1 MNEIKHVSMQN
12 RFREKYNKIKEQY
25 SSPSTSSA
33 FILVIIYKRSLIFL
47 ENYCLVF
54 AHISLYQIRKFD

>member
-25 SSPSTSSA
+25 ASPSTVNA
-33 FILVIIYKRSLIFL
+33 
-47 ENYCLVF
+47 
-54 AHISLYQIRKFD
+54 